1 MSSPT
6 VSSCFDEFDT
16 QKDQI
21 LSRSVQSDKAALC
34 NVADE
39 KHQQLDFLTDLVE
52 EKDNVCNVL
61 CYESINE
68 LIRFMSTGIMSS
80 SRIRPRFIA
89 EKRRFTSTDGLHEN
103 PARNGNA

>member
-1 MSSPT
+1 MGPTAIAILLILLPFCADFKQYMSSPT
-6 VSSCFDEFDT
+6 VSSCFDEFET

-52 EKDNVCNVL
+52 EKDNVGNVS
-61 CYESINE
+61 CYENN
-68 LIRFMSTGIMSS
+68 
-80 SRIRPRFIA
+80 
-89 EKRRFTSTDGLHEN
+89 K
-103 PARNGNA
+103 